1 MKILIVDDHAVIRAG
16 LKQLC
21 ADTGA
26 AVLEADSGDGRAG
39 TCRKASGRNSRCWIS
54 TCRV

>member
-1 MKILIVDDHAVIRAG
+1 MIPHLRRHGSGGMKILIVDDHAVIRAG

-26 AVLEADSGDGRAG
+26 DGAG
-39 TCRKASGRNSRCWIS
+39 GR
-54 TCRV
+54 